1 MKKVKKIAA
10 LVIAI
15 TMICMLAACEM
26 PVAPSTT
33 PTYGATSPSES
44 PSIPNEEDHTDKPVA
59 SEPAPT
65 TPSIIPTE
73 PDVPQ
78 DDPSEPSAPVHTH
91 EYSVNVV
98 APTCIQP
105 GVTNYVC
112 ECGDSYTADE
122 LPAIG
127 HKWSEWKTTVEATE
141 DAEGEEAR
149 VCLTCELSETKKLP
163 VIIPGHKHDFKSN
176 VIKATCLSGGYTTHT
191 CSCGDSYVSDEVP
204 ATGHKWSNWKTV
216 TEPTTTKE
224 GKAERICSNCK
235 CAETKPIDKLP
246 IHVHKYEAR
255 VVQKVSCGVV
265 GIKEYVCSCG
275 DSYTEKTSALEHS
288 WSNWV
293 LVEYPTTEKEG
304 REEKKCS
311 RCGKV
316 VSNAVEKLPILATQE
331 DAEEIAK
338 LIVQYINE
346 YRSEI
351 GSGPMTM
358 MEGCNEYAKLR
369 SEQMAAKNKAEHNVS
384 DGRAAAT
391 QLKYGYYVDTTA
403 YGLPGDPYY
412 YVNGSEAVGKDAG
425 TTAENVAMTLA
436 TGFRN
441 STTHWG
447 FIGAS
452 ENDYIGVGVT
462 LNNGYWYCCI
472 IAAEVNLD
480 ENPNGF

>member
-15 TMICMLAACEM
+15 AMICMLAACEI

-33 PTYGATSPSES
+33 PTYGATNPSES
-44 PSIPNEEDHTDKPVA
+44 PSIPNDEDLTDKPVA
-59 SEPAPT
+59 SAPAPT

-91 EYSVNVV
+91 KYSENVV
-98 APTCIQP
+98 APTCIQS

-122 LPAIG
+122 IPAI
-127 HKWSEWKTTVEATE
+127 
-141 DAEGEEAR
+141 
-149 VCLTCELSETKKLP
+149 
-163 VIIPGHKHDFKSN
+163 
-176 VIKATCLSGGYTTHT
+176 
-191 CSCGDSYVSDEVP
+191 
-204 ATGHKWSNWKTV
+204 GHKWSNWKTV

-224 GKAERICSNCK
+224 GKTERLCSNCK
-235 CAETKPIDKLP
+235 CAEAKPIDKLP
-246 IHVHKYEAR
+246 IHVHNYETR

-384 DGRAAAT
+384 DGRTAAT

-425 TTAENVAMTLA
+425 TTPENVAMTLV

-441 STTHWG
+441 SSTHWG

-462 LNNGYWYCCI
+462 YNNGYWYCCI

-480 ENPNGF
+480 ENPSGF